1 MNVIN
6 YLDQNKSKLRY
17 RIYFH
22 NSFIITSTFIIELK
36 KNNVLK
42 FISIFNIAI
51 FVISFSMIDQLSRVY
66 AHSFTSDDSSYF
78 LGLDK
83 RTKVELELAEKNYPL
98 NITLSMDHSDNAA
111 RLVYDIYYAD
121 DDIVE
126 DSDFIKRYNK
136 EVSSSNSTTY
146 ALVVADLLDEIL
158 RGYADALVIDTD
170 LTNMSNLVLIDELKN
185 LAKESNPTKVPSNS
199 SDKEEEEEG
208 AESEYSKLLSTN
220 NSIFNYADYETAKA
234 LLVEIKGIFEN
245 HLKSPSNNVTSQS
258 VNAISKLEKD
268 LEKLS
273 NLINN
278 NDGSPAEVMELV
290 HLQVHPS
297 LQKGFG
303 LQTKMNMNGQMNMNG

>member
-1 MNVIN
+1 MV
-6 YLDQNKSKLRY
+6 
-17 RIYFH
+17 
-22 NSFIITSTFIIELK
+22 
-36 KNNVLK
+36 
-42 FISIFNIAI
+42 
-51 FVISFSMIDQLSRVY
+51 DQLAHVF
-66 AHSFTSDDSSYF
+66 AHSFNTDDSSYF

-146 ALVVADLLDEIL
+146 ALVVADLLDEVL

-170 LTNMSNLVLIDELKN
+170 LTNMSNLVLLDELQN
-185 LAKESNPTKVPSNS
+185 LTKQSNS
-199 SDKEEEEEG
+199 NSTNFSSNNSDNIEG
-208 AESEYSKLLSTN
+208 TKSEQSKLFSTN

-234 LLVEIKGIFEN
+234 LLVEIKDIFEN
-245 HLKSPSNNVTSQS
+245 QLKSPSDNAINSQS
-258 VNAISKLEKD
+258 VNVISKLEKD

-278 NDGSPAEVMELV
+278 NNNNGSPAEVMKLV
-290 HLQVHPS
+290 HLQIHPS
-297 LQKGFG
+297 LQTAFG
-303 LQTKMNMNGQMNMNG
+303 LQTKMNMDGQMNMDG

>member
-1 MNVIN
+1 M
-6 YLDQNKSKLRY
+6 
-17 RIYFH
+17 
-22 NSFIITSTFIIELK
+22 K
-36 KNNVLK
+36 KNSVIK
-42 FISIFNIAI
+42 FTSIFSVAI
-51 FVISFSMIDQLSRVY
+51 SVISFSMVNQISYVF
-66 AHSFTSDDSSYF
+66 AHSFNSDDSSYF

-83 RTKVELELAEKNYPL
+83 RTKIELELAEKNYPL

-146 ALVVADLLDEIL
+146 ALVVADLLDEVL
-158 RGYADALVIDTD
+158 RGYANALVIDTD
-170 LTNMSNLVLIDELKN
+170 LTNMSNLVLLDKLQD
-185 LAKESNPTKVPSNS
+185 LTKQSNS
-199 SDKEEEEEG
+199 NSTNFSSNNSDNIEG
-208 AESEYSKLLSTN
+208 TKSEQSKLFSTN

-234 LLVEIKGIFEN
+234 LLVEIKDIFEN
-245 HLKSPSNNVTSQS
+245 QLKSSSDNAINSQS

-278 NDGSPAEVMELV
+278 NNGSPAEVMKLV

-297 LQKGFG
+297 LQTAFG
-303 LQTKMNMNGQMNMNG
+303 LQTKMNMDGQMNMDG

>member
-1 MNVIN
+1 
-6 YLDQNKSKLRY
+6 
-17 RIYFH
+17 
-22 NSFIITSTFIIELK
+22 LK
-36 KNNVLK
+36 KNNVIR
-42 FISIFNIAI
+42 FTSIFSVAI
-51 FVISFSMIDQLSRVY
+51 FVISFSSVDQISYVF
-66 AHSFTSDDSSYF
+66 AHSFNSDDSSYF

-83 RTKVELELAEKNYPL
+83 RTKIELELAEKNYPL

-146 ALVVADLLDEIL
+146 ALVVADLLDEVL

-170 LTNMSNLVLIDELKN
+170 LTNMSNLVLLDELQN
-185 LAKESNPTKVPSNS
+185 LTKQSNS
-199 SDKEEEEEG
+199 NSTNFSSNNSDNIEG
-208 AESEYSKLLSTN
+208 TKSEQSKLFSTN

-234 LLVEIKGIFEN
+234 LLVEIKDIFEN
-245 HLKSPSNNVTSQS
+245 QLKSPSDNAINSQS
-258 VNAISKLEKD
+258 VNVISKLEKD

-278 NDGSPAEVMELV
+278 NNNNGSPAEVMRLV

-297 LQKGFG
+297 LQTAFG
-303 LQTKMNMNGQMNMNG
+303 LQTKMNMDGQMNMDG

>member
-1 MNVIN
+1 M
-6 YLDQNKSKLRY
+6 
-17 RIYFH
+17 
-22 NSFIITSTFIIELK
+22 K

-42 FISIFNIAI
+42 FTSIFSIAI
-51 FVISFSMIDQLSRVY
+51 FVISFSLVDQLSRVY

-98 NITLSMDHSDNAA
+98 NITLSMDHADNAA

-146 ALVVADLLDEIL
+146 ALVIADLLDEVL

-170 LTNMSNLVLIDELKN
+170 LTNMSNLVFIDELKN
-185 LAKESNPTKVPSNS
+185 LAKESNSTTVSSNS
-199 SDKEEEEEG
+199 SDKEDEG
-208 AESEYSKLLSTN
+208 SESESSKLLSTN

-234 LLVEIKGIFEN
+234 LLVEIKDIFEN
-245 HLKSPSNNVTSQS
+245 HLKSPSNNATSQS
-258 VNAISKLEKD
+258 VNVISKLEKD

-290 HLQVHPS
+290 HLQIHPS

-303 LQTKMNMNGQMNMNG
+303 LQTKMNMNGQMNMNRQMNMNG

>member
-1 MNVIN
+1 M
-6 YLDQNKSKLRY
+6 
-17 RIYFH
+17 H
-22 NSFIITSTFIIELK
+22 NSFIIISTFIIELK
-36 KNNVLK
+36 KNSVIK
-42 FISIFNIAI
+42 FTSIFSVAI
-51 FVISFSMIDQLSRVY
+51 FVISFSMVNQISYVF
-66 AHSFTSDDSSYF
+66 AHSFNSDDSSYF

-83 RTKVELELAEKNYPL
+83 RTKIELELAEKNYPL

-146 ALVVADLLDEIL
+146 ALVVADLLDEVL
-158 RGYADALVIDTD
+158 RGYANALVIDTD
-170 LTNMSNLVLIDELKN
+170 LTNMSNLVLLDELQDLIKQ
-185 LAKESNPTKVPSNS
+185 SNS
-199 SDKEEEEEG
+199 NSTNFSSNNSDNIEG
-208 AESEYSKLLSTN
+208 TKSEQSKLFSTN

-234 LLVEIKGIFEN
+234 LLVEIKDIFEN
-245 HLKSPSNNVTSQS
+245 QLKSPSDNAINSQS

-278 NDGSPAEVMELV
+278 NNGSPAEVMKLV

-297 LQKGFG
+297 LQTAFG
-303 LQTKMNMNGQMNMNG
+303 LQTKMNMDGQMNMDG

>member
-1 MNVIN
+1 MV
-6 YLDQNKSKLRY
+6 
-17 RIYFH
+17 
-22 NSFIITSTFIIELK
+22 
-36 KNNVLK
+36 
-42 FISIFNIAI
+42 
-51 FVISFSMIDQLSRVY
+51 DQLAHVF
-66 AHSFTSDDSSYF
+66 AHSFNSDDSSYF

-83 RTKVELELAEKNYPL
+83 RTKIELELAEKNYPL

-146 ALVVADLLDEIL
+146 ALVVADLLDEVL

-185 LAKESNPTKVPSNS
+185 LSKQSNSNSTNFSSNS
-199 SDKEEEEEG
+199 SDNNTEG
-208 AESEYSKLLSTN
+208 TKSEQSKLLSRN

-234 LLVEIKGIFEN
+234 LLVEIKDIFEN
-245 HLKSPSNNVTSQS
+245 HLKSSSSNNAIGSQS
-258 VNAISKLEKD
+258 VNDISKLEKD

-278 NDGSPAEVMELV
+278 NNGSPAEVMELV
-290 HLQVHPS
+290 HLQIHPS
-297 LQKGFG
+297 LQTAFG
-303 LQTKMNMNGQMNMNG
+303 LQTKMNMDGQMNMDG